1 MSIIKGQ
8 QILSEIDTKS
18 TIFFIQ
24 KYSLAVILKHGTT
37 LGFPNAG
44 PCNIMLLTIAN
55 NCSNYENAKFFAQ
68 LPCKSSNKKLLI
80 TNYFNYKVGKRYLKS
95 CFYRLTEDI
104 VSVIVT
110 SKSAV

>member
-1 MSIIKGQ
+1 MTYVVCLKRLFQVQFQTIYYNTTVTPLWFQPQFCHIMSIIKGR

-44 PCNIMLLTIAN
+44 PCNRMLLTIAKI
-55 NCSNYENAKFFAQ
+55 CSDYENGTRKDFCA
-68 LPCKSSNKKLLI
+68 
-80 TNYFNYKVGKRYLKS
+80 T
-95 CFYRLTEDI
+95 
-104 VSVIVT
+104 
-110 SKSAV
+110 AVQIK

>member
-1 MSIIKGQ
+1 MEPAK
-8 QILSEIDTKS
+8 
-18 TIFFIQ
+18 IF
-24 KYSLAVILKHGTT
+24 A
-37 LGFPNAG
+37 P
-44 PCNIMLLTIAN
+44 
-55 NCSNYENAKFFAQ
+55 

-104 VSVIVT
+104 VSVVVT